1 LRVVI
6 AEDSLLLRRGAVR
19 LLEDAGFDVV
29 GESADPDELLRQ
41 VREHRPDVAIVDIR
55 MPPTHVDEGLQAA
68 RRIRA
73 ELPAV
78 GVLVLSQYVEERYV
92 SALLESGS
100 TGVGYLLKD
109 RVAEPERFAE
119 AIRLVGEGRSVFD
132 PEVVAHMLGRRGEG
146 SPLERLNDRERE
158 VLAMMAEGRTNRA
171 ISQSL
176 FMSERAVERHV
187 TAIFTKLDL
196 PLSDQDHRRVLAVV
210 AYLRSPGL

>member
-1 LRVVI
+1 MRVVI
-6 AEDSLLLRRGAVR
+6 AEDSLLLRRGAVG
-19 LLEDAGFDVV
+19 LLEEAGFDVV
-29 GESADPDELLRQ
+29 GESGDPDELLRQ

-68 RRIRA
+68 RQIRA
-73 ELPAV
+73 EAPAV

-92 SALLESGS
+92 SALLETGS
-100 TGVGYLLKD
+100 SGVGYLLKD

-119 AIRLVGEGRSVFD
+119 AIRQVGEGRSVFD
-132 PEVVAHMLGRRGEG
+132 PEVVAHMLGRRGDG
-146 SPLERLNDRERE
+146 SRLDRLNERERE

-187 TAIFTKLDL
+187 TAIFTKLEL
-196 PLSDQDHRRVLAVV
+196 PLTDQDHRRVLAVV
-210 AYLRSPGL
+210 AYLREHS

>member
-41 VREHRPDVAIVDIR
+41 VREQRPDVAIVDIR

-92 SALLESGS
+92 SALLETGS

-119 AIRLVGEGRSVFD
+119 AIRQVGGGRSVFD
-132 PEVVAHMLGRRGEG
+132 PEVVAHMLGRRESG

-158 VLAMMAEGRTNRA
+158 VLAMMAEGKTNRA

-176 FMSERAVERHV
+176 YMSERAVERHV

-196 PLSDQDHRRVLAVV
+196 PLTDQDHRRVLAVV
-210 AYLRSPGL
+210 TYLRA